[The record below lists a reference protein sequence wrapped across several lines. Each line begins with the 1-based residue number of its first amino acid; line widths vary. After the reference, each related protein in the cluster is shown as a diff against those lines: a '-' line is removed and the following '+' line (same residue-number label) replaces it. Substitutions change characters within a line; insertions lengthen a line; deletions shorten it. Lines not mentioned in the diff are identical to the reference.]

1 VTSAGPQ
8 TLEDGDPLIGRI
20 IAGKYKVLSCVG
32 TGGMGAVYKAQHFTL
47 NKAVAV
53 KVLHRSLEEDQQF
66 VSRFKVEAKAAS
78 MMDHPNSTRV
88 MDFGEEPDGLLY
100 IVMEYLEG
108 KNLLDVILADSPLE
122 TARIADIV
130 RQTLAALAVAH
141 EMGILHRDLKPENIM
156 ILRGR
161 DDEGMAHDVVKVCD
175 FGIAKLSDV
184 AGFATATLADGP
196 AARAAN
202 GLSGLGIDTK
212 AVSFAPSITRTGLII
227 GTPEYMSPEQARGEP
242 ADVRSDIYSVGCVLY
257 HLITGKPPFVGDTP
271 LVTALLHATVEARPI
286 AELRP
291 SVDPTLERVCRRA
304 MSKEANERYASAREM
319 RADLREAASI
329 SGSTAPLQLSS
340 GHTSGSMPGA
350 NYLGPATG
358 TTRGGTSSE
367 DRLSAGSEPRLEP
380 IAASAMEPEPIAG
393 RPRRSG
399 FLLAFALLL
408 VGVGSGGW
416 MFFKRV
422 RAVDAT
428 TTPSTVSSV
437 VAPSASVASPASPL
451 ASAAPSASAAP
462 LASTAMSATPATTGA
477 DPETPT
483 SPTAV
488 PSTSAAAPPA
498 HGGPHHETDGTTST
512 STATAAA
519 PSGRG
524 HPRVNIVAIHPEH
537 VTYEAVYKVV
547 NGGAITRC
555 YVSALKKHPEAQ
567 GGSPTLTLDFEADK
581 VTSAKL
587 DEDLG
592 MPELGPCVAHHL
604 TGMNVP
610 GATDPGHATAEL
622 LFSTE

>member
-1 VTSAGPQ
+1 MTSAGPQ
-8 TLEDGDPLIGRI
+8 THDNGDPLIGRV

-53 KVLHRSLEEDQQF
+53 KVLHRSLEADQQF

-108 KNLLDVILADSPLE
+108 KNLLDVILSDSPLE
-122 TARIADIV
+122 TQRIADIV
-130 RQTLAALAVAH
+130 RQTLAALAIAH

-161 DDEGMAHDVVKVCD
+161 DDEGLAHDVVKVCD

-196 AARAAN
+196 AARAQ
-202 GLSGLGIDTK
+202 SGLAGLGAETK

-257 HLITGKPPFVGDTP
+257 HLIAGRPPFLGDTP
-271 LVTALLHATVEARPI
+271 LVTALLHATVDARPI

-291 SVDPTLERVCRRA
+291 AVDPTLERVCKRA
-304 MSKEANERYASAREM
+304 MSKDPNDRYVSAREM

-329 SGSTAPLQLSS
+329 SGSTAPLTLSSS

-350 NYLGPATG
+350 TMPSG
-358 TTRGGTSSE
+358 
-367 DRLSAGSEPRLEP
+367 DRLSRGSQPKLEP
-380 IAASAMEPEPIAG
+380 IGARAIEQPLRAA

-408 VGVGSGGW
+408 VIAGSGGW
-416 MFFKRV
+416 IFYQRV
-422 RAVDAT
+422 QRAAGPGGSMAGPV
-428 TTPSTVSSV
+428 PSG
-437 VAPSASVASPASPL
+437 A
-451 ASAAPSASAAP
+451 AAPSASATGVNAVNGASSANGNPTSGTSGALDAAAALP
-462 LASTAMSATPATTGA
+462 LP
-477 DPETPT
+477 DPEAPT
-483 SPTAV
+483 SPGSV
-488 PSTSAAAPPA
+488 PSASSAPNLTAPTTTHKAIGAAA
-498 HGGPHHETDGTTST
+498 GTT
-512 STATAAA
+512 TADGGSAPAAA
-519 PSGRG
+519 GG
-524 HPRVNIVAIHPEH
+524 VTHAHPRVNIVAIHPEH

-547 NGGAITRC
+547 NGGALHRC
-555 YVSALKKHPEAQ
+555 YVAALKKHPEAL
-567 GGSPTLTLDFEADK
+567 GGSPTLSMDFEGEK
-581 VTSAKL
+581 VTVARL
-587 DEDLG
+587 DEDMG
-592 MPELGPCVAHHL
+592 MPELGSCVARHL
-604 TGMNVP
+604 TGMSVP
-610 GATDPGHATAEL
+610 GAADPGHATAEL
-622 LFSTE
+622 LFTTD